1 MKIKIML
8 ISKVERTLSALR
20 AMIQDEELVIISE
33 SPGGE
38 AAIDNI
44 ENIGPDMIILSL
56 GTGDPDTL
64 SLAERVLLYRP
75 KTFVVLVSESMDMD
89 VMQSAIRIGA
99 HNLTEFPKDAK
110 AFAEYLKT
118 VYNNES
124 TRLNAVTDNKHLAW
138 MSRVI
143 TVFGS
148 KGGLGKTTIATNLA
162 VKLAQSKKKVALVDL
177 DLQFGDV
184 YIYMDL
190 EPKDTIAELVQE
202 VFVPN
207 IDSVR
212 SYMMVHSS
220 GVHVLCA
227 PKSPE
232 YADVVSAE
240 RIQSLLRLLRSYYDY
255 VIVDTPPT
263 FDDVTIT
270 AIEASTTVL
279 FVTGLDI
286 SILKN
291 SKLSISLLTSLQQK
305 DKVRIVVN
313 RAVEINTVTMSDVQS
328 VIGCPIWAKIPSDY
342 KVAVSALNR
351 GIPFVIGEPN
361 SKLSLAIGDIAKLL
375 ISGADDFDIQKLSP
389 KEQKKFL
396 KRYRQTQKRALQ

>member
-8 ISKVERTLSALR
+8 ISKMERTLNALHG
-20 AMIQDEELVIISE
+20 MIRDDELVVISE
-33 SPGGE
+33 SPGGS

-44 ENIGPDMIILSL
+44 ENIEPDLIVMSL
-56 GTGDPDTL
+56 DSGDPDVL
-64 SLAERVLLYRP
+64 NLAERVILYRP
-75 KTFVVLVSESMDMD
+75 RTFVVLVSETMDLEL
-89 VMQSAIRIGA
+89 VQSAMRIGA
-99 HNLTEFPKDAK
+99 HNLVEFPKDPAQ
-110 AFAEYLKT
+110 FAEYLKT
-118 VYNNES
+118 VYNNET
-124 TRLNAVTDNKHLAW
+124 TRITAVTDHKSLAW

-162 VKLAQSKKKVALVDL
+162 VKLAESKKKVALVDL

-184 YIYMDL
+184 YIYMDI

-207 IDSVR
+207 IDAVR
-212 SYMMVHSS
+212 SYMIVHSS

-255 VIVDTPPT
+255 VIIDTPPT

-270 AIEASTTVL
+270 AIEASSTVL

-291 SKLSISLLTSLQQK
+291 SKLSISLLNSLQQK

-313 RAVEINTVTMSDVQS
+313 RAVEINTVTLSDVQA

-342 KVAVSALNR
+342 KIAVSALNR
-351 GIPFVIGEPN
+351 GVPFVLGEPN
-361 SKLSLAIGDIAKLL
+361 CKLSQAIGDIARLL
-375 ISGADDFDIQKLSP
+375 ISGADDYDIQKLTP
-389 KEQKKFL
+389 KEQKKLL
-396 KRYRQTQKRALQ
+396 KKYHQPKKRALL

>member
-8 ISKVERTLSALR
+8 ISKMERTLAELR
-20 AMIQDEELVIISE
+20 AMIRDEELTVLSE
-33 SPGGE
+33 SPGGS

-56 GTGDPDTL
+56 DAGDPDVL

-75 KTFVVLVSESMDMD
+75 RTFVVLVCRTMDLAL
-89 VMQSAIRIGA
+89 VQSAMKIGA
-99 HNLTEFPKDAK
+99 HNVVEFPRDPAQ
-110 AFAEYLKT
+110 FAEYLKT
-118 VYNNES
+118 VYRSET
-124 TRLNAVTDNKHLAW
+124 TRITAVTDNKSLAW

-148 KGGLGKTTIATNLA
+148 KGGLGKTTIAANLA
-162 VKLAQSKKKVALVDL
+162 VKLAESKKKVALVDL

-184 YIYMDL
+184 YIYMDI

-212 SYMMVHSS
+212 SYMVVHSS

-255 VIVDTPPT
+255 VIIDTPPT

-270 AIEASTTVL
+270 AIEASSTVL

-291 SKLSISLLTSLQQK
+291 SKLSISLLNSLQQK

-313 RAVEINTVTMSDVQS
+313 RAVEINTVTLSDVQA

-342 KVAVSALNR
+342 KIAVSALNR
-351 GIPFVIGEPN
+351 GVPFVLGEPN
-361 SKLSLAIGDIAKLL
+361 CKLSQAIGDIARLL
-375 ISGADDFDIQKLSP
+375 LSGADDYDIQKLSP
-389 KEQKKFL
+389 QEQKKLL
-396 KRYRQTQKRALQ
+396 KKYRQPKKRALL

>member
-8 ISKVERTLSALR
+8 ISRVERTLAALR
-20 AMIQDEELVIISE
+20 AMIQDEELAFIAE

-38 AAIDNI
+38 AAIDSI
-44 ENIGPDMIILSL
+44 ENTAPDMIILPL
-56 GTGDPDTL
+56 GSGDQDTL
-64 SLAERVLLYRP
+64 SLAERVILYRP
-75 KTFVVLVSESMDMD
+75 KTFVVLVAESLD
-89 VMQSAIRIGA
+89 VDTMQSAMNIGA
-99 HNLTEFPKDAK
+99 HNLIQFPKDA
-110 AFAEYLKT
+110 AQFAEYLKT
-118 VYNNES
+118 VYNNET
-124 TRLNAVTDNKHLAW
+124 TRLTAVTDKKNLAW
-138 MSRVI
+138 MSRVV

-190 EPKDTIAELVQE
+190 EPKDTISELVQE
-202 VFVPN
+202 VYLPN

-232 YADVVSAE
+232 YAEVVSAD
-240 RIQSLLRLLRSYYDY
+240 RVQSLLRLLRSYYDY
-255 VIVDTPPT
+255 VIIDTPPT

-279 FVTGLDI
+279 L
-286 SILKN
+286 
-291 SKLSISLLTSLQQK
+291 
-305 DKVRIVVN
+305 
-313 RAVEINTVTMSDVQS
+313 
-328 VIGCPIWAKIPSDY
+328 
-342 KVAVSALNR
+342 
-351 GIPFVIGEPN
+351 
-361 SKLSLAIGDIAKLL
+361 
-375 ISGADDFDIQKLSP
+375 
-389 KEQKKFL
+389 
-396 KRYRQTQKRALQ
+396 